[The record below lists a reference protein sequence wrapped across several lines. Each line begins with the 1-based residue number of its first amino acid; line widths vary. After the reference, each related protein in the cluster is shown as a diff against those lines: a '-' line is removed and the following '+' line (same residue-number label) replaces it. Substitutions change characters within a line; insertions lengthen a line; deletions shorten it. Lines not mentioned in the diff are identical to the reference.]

1 MHYSEIGEFCQRG
14 GPNTFLS
21 CVGSSCSTWHSSSN
35 SFFYSSIAPSATFLL
50 ALFFWLPCSLLCS
63 AFTLTTTV
71 VVTPGYLSLHSQPPQ
86 IIWSGLF
93 SIRTLTQP
101 PVTSHTFVRRWQH
114 IVTGTPLLRASFQVS
129 FGVLPHYWHPFWLPV
144 WCPRWLHHPRCIS
157 VRSFTNRLVHI
168 AT

>member
-21 CVGSSCSTWHSSSN
+21 RVGSSCSTWHSSSN
-35 SFFYSSIAPSATFLL
+35 SFFYSSIALSAAFLL
-50 ALFFWLPCSLLCS
+50 ALFFWLPRSLLCS

-71 VVTPGYLSLHSQPPQ
+71 VVPWVFIVAFMATTDRMERPFQYRDVDATSGYLPYLRAKVATHCD
-86 IIWSGLF
+86 
-93 SIRTLTQP
+93 RY
-101 PVTSHTFVRRWQH
+101 
-114 IVTGTPLLRASFQVS
+114 PLLRASFQVS
-129 FGVLPHYWHPFWLPV
+129 FDVLPHYWHPFWLAV
-144 WCPRWLHHPRCIS
+144 WCPGWLHHPRCIS